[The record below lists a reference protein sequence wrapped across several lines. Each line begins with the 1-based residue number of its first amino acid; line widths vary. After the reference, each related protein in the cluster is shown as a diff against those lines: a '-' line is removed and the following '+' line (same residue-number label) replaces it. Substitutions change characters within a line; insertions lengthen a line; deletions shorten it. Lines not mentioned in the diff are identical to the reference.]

1 MPENLE
7 REGWAARRTCRE
19 SFSEDFGDADRKELD
34 LGSTLV
40 GKDIPKKMCGP
51 ERETTTWLCFAKMG
65 WIKSLRMTKEGD
77 EDEE

>member
-19 SFSEDFGDADRKELD
+19 SFSEDFGDADRKEFD

-40 GKDIPKKMCGP
+40 GKNIPKKMCGP
-51 ERETTTWLCFAKMG
+51 EHGLDKESADDE
-65 WIKSLRMTKEGD
+65 EGD